1 MSIFDIN
8 YNMSYIPNMNI
19 LSLILNISNYQID
32 NQICIFMLLYCIIV
46 NTYPEVIMQPVQYK
60 HFKHSNAV
68 ILRSEFIL
76 TQTSFRNINLFDL
89 YICDMDISI
98 NYDIIR
104 KLSTYIPET
113 LHQYYSIH
121 SDIIT
126 SINVIDIYN
135 SNNFNTSEISMNNY
149 HLKSF
154 HISPINLYVS
164 MWGLKD
170 TKFLKDSINA
180 LTCFERI
187 PISIKQYEIPDGDY
201 NYDEV
206 ISALYYHY
214 MKKTLPIVLKV
225 MGSLNIIGNPLV
237 VYKEITLGA
246 EGLLYSLQ
254 KNNKVVTHVY
264 IFIFIYFVRDF

>member
-1 MSIFDIN
+1 MYIIN
-8 YNMSYIPNMNI
+8 INI
-19 LSLILNISNYQID
+19 IIY
-32 NQICIFMLLYCIIV
+32 IV

-60 HFKHSNAV
+60 HFKHRNAIV
-68 ILRSEFIL
+68 LRSEFIL
-76 TQTSFRNINLFDL
+76 KPSQKYSLFRNINLFDL

-113 LHQYYSIH
+113 LHQYYNIH
-121 SDIIT
+121 SDIVT
-126 SINVIDIYN
+126 SINIIDLYN

-149 HLKSF
+149 HLQSF

-187 PISIKQYEIPDGDY
+187 PISIKQYDIENGDY

-225 MGSLNIIGNPLV
+225 MGSLNIIGNPVV

-246 EGLLYSLQ
+246 EGLMYSLQ
-254 KNNKVVTHVY
+254 KNSKVVTHVLLHIID
-264 IFIFIYFVRDF
+264 IFI